1 MTNPEMTSLE
11 DFLATRGIQPSSGG
25 IVLPP
30 GFYEIG
36 NVVLDG
42 ESVSVRA
49 EHPGTVTF
57 EGSLRLGGNVTFE
70 GITFSPALDEDLLPR
85 MDISQGGR
93 VTILNCHFRG
103 GENAAIALCSG
114 LVEVRDSRF
123 ENVRV
128 KTALQVSGECSRLS
142 LERCVLDACMQPLV
156 ASSSA
161 YVGMEQC
168 ELIGSAEIRPQ
179 VVIKTGAQV
188 TLEACHLRDGLS
200 HAVWVKEQGQAS
212 ITGCTISGFHKAA
225 AIRAQDDGSKVD
237 LSGTILH
244 EGKQQIFGQTRAM
257 VALTKCE
264 LIGSAEGWP
273 QITMATGAQVTL
285 EACHLRDGL
294 SHAIWVKEQGQAS
307 ITGCTISG
315 FNKAAAISVQDDGSK
330 AILSG
335 TTLREGLRPVYGQDK
350 AMVALAKCELIGS
363 AEKYPQV
370 TMTTGA
376 QVTLEACHLRD
387 GWSNAVWVKEQ
398 GQASITGCTISGFHE
413 ATAIHAH
420 DDGSKVILSGTI
432 LRDGKQQIYGET
444 KAMVALTKCE
454 LIGSTEKRPQVTMA
468 TGAQVTLEACRLR
481 DGLSHAIWVK
491 ERGQAS
497 VRGCTISGFHKAA
510 AICAQDTGS
519 HVIMSGTAFSD
530 VGKTQFVRD
539 GGTISNR

>member
-57 EGSLRLGGNVTFE
+57 EGSLCLGGNVTFE

-85 MDISQGGR
+85 MDISQGGT
-93 VTILNCHFRG
+93 VKILNCHFRG
-103 GENAAIALCSG
+103 GENAAIVLCSG

-128 KTALQVSGECSRLS
+128 KTALQVSGERSRLS

-168 ELIGSAEIRPQ
+168 ELIGSAEIWPQ

-212 ITGCTISGFHKAA
+212 ITGCTISGFH
-225 AIRAQDDGSKVD
+225 
-237 LSGTILH
+237 
-244 EGKQQIFGQTRAM
+244 
-257 VALTKCE
+257 
-264 LIGSAEGWP
+264 
-273 QITMATGAQVTL
+273 
-285 EACHLRDGL
+285 
-294 SHAIWVKEQGQAS
+294 
-307 ITGCTISG
+307 
-315 FNKAAAISVQDDGSK
+315 KAAAISVQDDGSK

-387 GWSNAVWVKEQ
+387 GLSNAVWVKEQ

-454 LIGSTEKRPQVTMA
+454 LIGSTEKRPQITMA